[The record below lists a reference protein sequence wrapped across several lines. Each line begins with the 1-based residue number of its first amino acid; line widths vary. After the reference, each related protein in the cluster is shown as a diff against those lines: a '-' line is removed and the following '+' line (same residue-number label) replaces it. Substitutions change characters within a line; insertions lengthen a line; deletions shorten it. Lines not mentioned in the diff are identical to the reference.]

1 MGYEVQKRVPKQAT
15 TSERK
20 EDLQKPLFF
29 LTVVQGDEEQNEEWS
44 CRDEEGCHDRV
55 EPDRGAR
62 SFVILF
68 IPVGMKFLPVPLSLL
83 GTWFSLGWAMRVTMT
98 PMGMTM
104 VMSMMSMCVSMM
116 VVLLLLFIFHG
127 MGMTM
132 TNYGFIVN
140 ALLIKSWIF
149 FRSLV
154 GCL

>member
-1 MGYEVQKRVPKQAT
+1 MTVTSLHNPDQFLHTEEGDDATKHSKTNSDGVGYEVQKRVPKQTT

-68 IPVGMKFLPVPLSLL
+68 IPVGMKFLSVHLSLL
-83 GTWFSLGWAMRVTMT
+83 GTWFSLG
-98 PMGMTM
+98 
-104 VMSMMSMCVSMM
+104 
-116 VVLLLLFIFHG
+116 
-127 MGMTM
+127 
-132 TNYGFIVN
+132 
-140 ALLIKSWIF
+140 
-149 FRSLV
+149 
-154 GCL
+154 

>member
-1 MGYEVQKRVPKQAT
+1 MPPTFSITTLGHDGVGYEVQKRVPKQTT
-15 TSERK
+15 TSECK

-68 IPVGMKFLPVPLSLL
+68 IPVGVKFLPVHLSLL

-98 PMGMTM
+98 TIMDTHMLTMDM
-104 VMSMMSMCVSMM
+104 VMPM
-116 VVLLLLFIFHG
+116 VVMVTL
-127 MGMTM
+127 M
-132 TNYGFIVN
+132 
-140 ALLIKSWIF
+140 
-149 FRSLV
+149 
-154 GCL
+154 